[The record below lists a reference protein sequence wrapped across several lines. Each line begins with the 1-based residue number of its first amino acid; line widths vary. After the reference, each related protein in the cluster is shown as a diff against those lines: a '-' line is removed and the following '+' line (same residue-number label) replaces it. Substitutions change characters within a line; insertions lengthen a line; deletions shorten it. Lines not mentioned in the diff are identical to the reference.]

1 MLFFNFVF
9 AQDLKKEKPLQ
20 ISILNLIVT
29 PEKFENKRVVI
40 KGFLALEKEN
50 YGVYLTKD
58 DLLYRNTKNSIF
70 LLLSYNMID
79 ELYKKK
85 LNGKYVVILGEYYIP
100 KIEVFQKAYDKYGG
114 ILNNIENIQQV
125 YESNEKDL

>member
-1 MLFFNFVF
+1 M
-9 AQDLKKEKPLQ
+9 
-20 ISILNLIVT
+20 
-29 PEKFENKRVVI
+29 
-40 KGFLALEKEN
+40 EKEN

-70 LLLSYNMID
+70 LLLPYNTID

-114 ILNNIENIQQV
+114 ILNNVENIQQV
-125 YESNEKDL
+125 YESNDKDL